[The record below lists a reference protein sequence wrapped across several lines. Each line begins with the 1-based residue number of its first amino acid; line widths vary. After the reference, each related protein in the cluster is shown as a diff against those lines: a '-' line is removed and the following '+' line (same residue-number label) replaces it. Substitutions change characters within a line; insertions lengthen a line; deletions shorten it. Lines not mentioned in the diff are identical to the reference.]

1 MTKTALI
8 ALILVSINSYSE
20 EKTTLLD
27 DLTGKHTCNINFNE
41 KFAFSS
47 SYSDGWFNVYKTHN
61 NVYSI
66 VEPYQ
71 YQETISHLIIGQ
83 NKALLFDTGIGLKS
97 IKPIIKKITNL
108 PIIVVNSHTH
118 FDHVGGNW
126 EFSDVRAIDTSYTK
140 ANMNG
145 FEHKRIAQDFT
156 ANSFCIKPPKNTDLT
171 NIYTKKWKASSYIK
185 NGDIIDLGNR
195 KIEIL
200 HVPGHTP
207 DALALLDKEQRLLF
221 TGDTYYDA
229 ELWLYVPE
237 TNLEDYQNSIERL
250 VEIESEVDYIFGA
263 HRTVR
268 VDSGV
273 LIKIKQALLKLRST
287 EYVFD
292 KNDDGKQL
300 FITIDGIDF
309 VTALP
314 VIEGKQ
320 GDTSKGGSGYDT
332 W

>member
-1 MTKTALI
+1 MTKTVLI
-8 ALILVSINSYSE
+8 ALILLSINSYSE
-20 EKTTLLD
+20 EKTALFDEFTA
-27 DLTGKHTCNINFNE
+27 KHTCNINFND
-41 KFAFSS
+41 KFALS
-47 SYSDGWFNVYKTHN
+47 SYSDEWFHVYKTHN

-71 YQETISHLIIGQ
+71 YQESISHLIIGE
-83 NKALLFDTGIGLKS
+83 NKALLFDTGIGL
-97 IKPIIKKITNL
+97 IPIRPIIKKITNL
-108 PIIVVNSHTH
+108 PIIVLNSHTH

-126 EFSDVRAIDTSYTK
+126 EFSDVRAIETSYTK

-145 FEHKRIAQDFT
+145 FENKRIGQDFT
-156 ANSFCIKPPKNTDLT
+156 DDSFCKDPPKNIDLN
-171 NIYTKKWKASSYIK
+171 NIYTKEWKASSYIK
-185 NGDIIDLGNR
+185 NKDIIDLGNR

-207 DALALLDKEQRLLF
+207 DALALLDKQQGLLF

-237 TNLEDYQNSIERL
+237 TNLDNYQNSIDRL
-250 VEIESEVDYIFGA
+250 VQIESKVDYIFGA

-273 LIKIKQALLKLRST
+273 LIKTKKALLKLRSA
-287 EYVFD
+287 EYVSD
-292 KNDDGKQL
+292 KNDQSKQL

-314 VIEGKQ
+314 VLEGKQ

>member
-1 MTKTALI
+1 MINLLYLEEKTALFDEFT
-8 ALILVSINSYSE
+8 A
-20 EKTTLLD
+20 
-27 DLTGKHTCNINFNE
+27 KHTCNINFND
-41 KFAFSS
+41 KFALS
-47 SYSDGWFNVYKTHN
+47 SYSDEWFHVYKTHN

-71 YQETISHLIIGQ
+71 YQESISHLIIGE
-83 NKALLFDTGIGLKS
+83 NKALLFDTGIGL
-97 IKPIIKKITNL
+97 IPIRPIIKKITNL
-108 PIIVVNSHTH
+108 PIIVLHSHTH

-126 EFSDVRAIDTSYTK
+126 EFSDVRAIETSYTK

-145 FEHKRIAQDFT
+145 FENKRIGQDFT
-156 ANSFCIKPPKNTDLT
+156 DDSFCKDPPKNIDLN
-171 NIYTKKWKASSYIK
+171 NIYTKEWKASSYIK
-185 NGDIIDLGNR
+185 NKDIIDLGNR

-207 DALALLDKEQRLLF
+207 DALALLDKQQGLLF
-221 TGDTYYDA
+221 TGDTYYNA

-237 TNLEDYQNSIERL
+237 TNLDNYQNSIDRL
-250 VEIESEVDYIFGA
+250 VQIESKVDYIFGA

-273 LIKIKQALLKLRST
+273 LIKTKKALLKLRSA
-287 EYVFD
+287 EYVSD
-292 KNDDGKQL
+292 KNDQSKQL

-314 VIEGKQ
+314 VLEGKQ

>member
-1 MTKTALI
+1 M
-8 ALILVSINSYSE
+8 
-20 EKTTLLD
+20 
-27 DLTGKHTCNINFNE
+27 
-41 KFAFSS
+41 
-47 SYSDGWFNVYKTHN
+47 
-61 NVYSI
+61 
-66 VEPYQ
+66 
-71 YQETISHLIIGQ
+71 
-83 NKALLFDTGIGLKS
+83 
-97 IKPIIKKITNL
+97 
-108 PIIVVNSHTH
+108 
-118 FDHVGGNW
+118 
-126 EFSDVRAIDTSYTK
+126 
-140 ANMNG
+140 
-145 FEHKRIAQDFT
+145 
-156 ANSFCIKPPKNTDLT
+156 
-171 NIYTKKWKASSYIK
+171 
-185 NGDIIDLGNR
+185 
-195 KIEIL
+195 
-200 HVPGHTP
+200 PGHTP
-207 DALALLDKEQRLLF
+207 DSLALLDRKEKLLF

>member
-1 MTKTALI
+1 MTKTVLI
-8 ALILVSINSYSE
+8 ALILLSINSYSE
-20 EKTTLLD
+20 EKTALFDEFTA
-27 DLTGKHTCNINFNE
+27 KHTCNINFND
-41 KFAFSS
+41 KFALS
-47 SYSDGWFNVYKTHN
+47 SYSDEWFHVYKTHN

-71 YQETISHLIIGQ
+71 YQESISHLIIGE
-83 NKALLFDTGIGLKS
+83 NKALLFDTGIGL
-97 IKPIIKKITNL
+97 IPIRPIIKKITNL
-108 PIIVVNSHTH
+108 PIIVLHSHTH

-126 EFSDVRAIDTSYTK
+126 EFSDVRAIETSYTK

-145 FEHKRIAQDFT
+145 FENKRIGQDFT
-156 ANSFCIKPPKNTDLT
+156 DDSFCKDPPKNIDLN
-171 NIYTKKWKASSYIK
+171 NIYTKEWKASSYIK
-185 NGDIIDLGNR
+185 NKDIIDLGNR

-207 DALALLDKEQRLLF
+207 DALALLDKQQGLLF
-221 TGDTYYDA
+221 TGDTYYNA

-237 TNLEDYQNSIERL
+237 TNLDNYQNSIDRL
-250 VEIESEVDYIFGA
+250 VQIESKVDYIFGA

-273 LIKIKQALLKLRST
+273 LIKTKKALLKLRSA
-287 EYVFD
+287 EYVSD
-292 KNDDGKQL
+292 KNDQSKQL

-314 VIEGKQ
+314 VLEGKQ

>member
-1 MTKTALI
+1 MTKTVLI
-8 ALILVSINSYSE
+8 ALILLSINSYSE
-20 EKTTLLD
+20 EKTTLFD
-27 DLTGKHTCNINFNE
+27 EFTAKHTCNINFND
-41 KFAFSS
+41 KFALS
-47 SYSDGWFNVYKTHN
+47 SYSDEWFHVYKTHN

-71 YQETISHLIIGQ
+71 YQESISHLIIGE
-83 NKALLFDTGIGLKS
+83 NKALLFDTGIGL
-97 IKPIIKKITNL
+97 IPIRPIIKKITNL
-108 PIIVVNSHTH
+108 PIIVLNSHTH

-126 EFSDVRAIDTSYTK
+126 EFSDVRAIETSYTK

-145 FEHKRIAQDFT
+145 FENKRIGQDFT
-156 ANSFCIKPPKNTDLT
+156 DDSFCKEPPKNIDLH
-171 NIYTKKWKASSYIK
+171 NIYTKEWMASSYIK
-185 NGDIIDLGNR
+185 NKDIIDLGNR

-207 DALALLDKEQRLLF
+207 DALALLDKQQGLLF

-237 TNLEDYQNSIERL
+237 TNLDNYQNSIDRL
-250 VEIESEVDYIFGA
+250 VQIESKVDYIFGA

-273 LIKIKQALLKLRST
+273 LIKTKKALLKLRSA
-287 EYVFD
+287 EYVSD
-292 KNDDGKQL
+292 KNDQSKQL

-314 VIEGKQ
+314 VLEGKQ

>member
-1 MTKTALI
+1 MTKTVLI
-8 ALILVSINSYSE
+8 ALILLSINSYSE
-20 EKTTLLD
+20 EKTALFDEFTA
-27 DLTGKHTCNINFNE
+27 KHTCNINFND
-41 KFAFSS
+41 KFALS
-47 SYSDGWFNVYKTHN
+47 SYSDEWFHVYKTHD

-71 YQETISHLIIGQ
+71 YQESISHLIIGE
-83 NKALLFDTGIGLKS
+83 NKALLFDTGIGL
-97 IKPIIKKITNL
+97 IPIRPIIKKITNL
-108 PIIVVNSHTH
+108 PIIVLNSHTH

-126 EFSDVRAIDTSYTK
+126 EFSDVRAIETSYTK

-145 FEHKRIAQDFT
+145 FENKRIGQDFT
-156 ANSFCIKPPKNTDLT
+156 DDSFCKDPPKNIDLN
-171 NIYTKKWKASSYIK
+171 NIYTKEWKASSYIK
-185 NGDIIDLGNR
+185 NKDIIDLGNR

-207 DALALLDKEQRLLF
+207 DALALLDKDQRLLF

-237 TNLEDYQNSIERL
+237 TNLDNYQNSIDRL
-250 VEIESEVDYIFGA
+250 VQIESKVDYIFGA

-268 VDSGV
+268 IDSGV
-273 LIKIKQALLKLRST
+273 LIKTKKALLKLRSA
-287 EYVFD
+287 EYVSD
-292 KNDDGKQL
+292 KNDQSKQL

-314 VIEGKQ
+314 VLEGKQ

>member
-1 MTKTALI
+1 
-8 ALILVSINSYSE
+8 
-20 EKTTLLD
+20 
-27 DLTGKHTCNINFNE
+27 
-41 KFAFSS
+41 
-47 SYSDGWFNVYKTHN
+47 
-61 NVYSI
+61 
-66 VEPYQ
+66 
-71 YQETISHLIIGQ
+71 
-83 NKALLFDTGIGLKS
+83 
-97 IKPIIKKITNL
+97 
-108 PIIVVNSHTH
+108 
-118 FDHVGGNW
+118 
-126 EFSDVRAIDTSYTK
+126 
-140 ANMNG
+140 MNG

-237 TNLEDYQNSIERL
+237 TNLKDYQNSIERL